1 MSTDISKGNTSE
13 AQPRDGKKGMA
24 GRSASSLVFDRSR
37 ADTAA
42 AVIEEIA
49 SSKTSILT
57 MIRANKSH
65 RLAREIQEITQL
77 PQKTLANDVFEV
89 SEKTFSKYKTSE
101 GNFSDHTA
109 ELIVKLKEL
118 YKKGE
123 LLFGDVAEFN
133 NWLKEPAY
141 GLGDIIPMEI
151 MNTVTGIDLI
161 MEELV
166 RIEFGATA

>member
-1 MSTDISKGNTSE
+1 MSTDVSKGNTSE
-13 AQPRDGKKGMA
+13 AQPRDGKKGIA
-24 GRSASSLVFDRSR
+24 GRSASSPVFDRSR
-37 ADTAA
+37 AGTAS
-42 AVIEEIA
+42 VIEEIA

-65 RLAREIQEITQL
+65 QLAREIQEITQL

-118 YKKGE
+118 YKKGK

-141 GLGDIIPMEI
+141 GLGDIIPKEI